1 MNRRS
6 IVLEYR
12 TKRMLK
18 GLRPAVVF
26 LKRNIGKIYLE
37 GEANFIMTIT
47 PEELYFQRLSLFTK
61 KLLPEKDFS
70 IKISQLREYVRQTEN
85 YVTESVT
92 LYTKDRLFLKIYY
105 NSKTMDTYE
114 TEQNI
119 NEIIEKLKQKGIQE
133 GKL

>member
-1 MNRRS
+1 
-6 IVLEYR
+6 
-12 TKRMLK
+12 MLK

-119 NEIIEKLKQKGIQE
+119 NEIIEKLKQKGIEE
-133 GKL
+133 GNLNAKINNE